1 MTSWNELRTKT
12 MDSIFKGLEITRK
25 NFYDSVYKDLIH
37 DAQICGEC
45 DAETLRLSF
54 EMYEDIPENERRLPT
69 FDDFFNGLNCVSSLL
84 NADEFDEF
92 YYDLLNSYQYGY
104 DMDMM
109 EARYEREQRET
120 EDEEKNFKK
129 SKKKHQF

>member
-1 MTSWNELRTKT
+1 MTSWNKLRTKT

-25 NFYDSVYKDLIH
+25 NFYDSVYEELIH
-37 DAQICGEC
+37 EAQICGEC

-54 EMYEDIPENERRLPT
+54 EMYKDLPESERHLPT
-69 FDDFFNGLNCVSSLL
+69 FEDFFNGLHSISNLL

-109 EARYEREQRET
+109 EARYEREQREQCET
-120 EDEEKNFKK
+120 EDEEKNFLK
-129 SKKKHQF
+129 